1 MQILLTNVHFEYNSI
16 LKTQKAIF
24 IHFYI
29 SKTKKKIYIH
39 YDIYL

>member
-24 IHFYI
+24 IHFYLQ
-29 SKTKKKIYIH
+29 KQKKNLH
-39 YDIYL
+39 SL